1 MATAG
6 KPAARSSIQLPPAT
20 ASAGLARRFVAVTL
34 HRWGLD
40 AQVEVVALLAGELVT
55 NAILHTPS
63 AAIGM
68 VVRLDDHAVH
78 VGVHDTSP
86 QLPKQDGSAAWDDQN
101 GRGLALVDALATRW
115 GVDAKVQGDGK
126 AVWFEVPAA

>member
-1 MATAG
+1 MATTD
-6 KPAARSSIQLPPAT
+6 KPAARSSTQLPHA
-20 ASAGLARRFVAVTL
+20 ALSAGLARRFVAATL

-55 NAILHTPS
+55 NAILHTHS
-63 AAIGM
+63 AA
-68 VVRLDDHAVH
+68 VRLVVQADDQAVQ

-86 QLPKQDGSAAWDDQN
+86 QLPKQDGPTAWDDQS

-115 GVDAKVQGDGK
+115 GVESAAQGK

>member
-6 KPAARSSIQLPPAT
+6 KLVARSSTQLPHAT
-20 ASAGLARRFVAVTL
+20 VSAGLARRFVAVTL
-34 HRWGLD
+34 HRWGLG

-55 NAILHTPS
+55 NAVLHTAS
-63 AAIGM
+63 AAIGL
-68 VVRLDDHAVH
+68 VVRLDDRAVH
-78 VGVHDTSP
+78 VGVHDTSS
-86 QLPKQDGSAAWDDQN
+86 QLPKQDGSVTWDDQS

-115 GVDAKVQGDGK
+115 GVESAVQGK

>member
-6 KPAARSSIQLPPAT
+6 KLVARSSTQLPHAT
-20 ASAGLARRFVAVTL
+20 VSAGLARRFVAVTL
-34 HRWGLD
+34 RRWGLG

-55 NAILHTPS
+55 NAVLHTAS
-63 AAIGM
+63 AAIGL
-68 VVRLDDHAVH
+68 VVRLDDRAVH
-78 VGVHDTSP
+78 VGVQDTSS
-86 QLPKQDGSAAWDDQN
+86 QLPKQDGSVAWDDQS

-115 GVDAKVQGDGK
+115 GVESAVHGK